1 MNTEEMKNFMNA
13 IDLNVPPKSNLYR
26 HLMSKPEGV
35 GRVYNK
41 SYVTDS
47 NPIKIMERLYF
58 EWHHYYTL
66 ALFKDPSKR
75 TKREIVATSGLY
87 VDIDEKESRIDGK
100 VGYDL
105 ILYAIEK
112 AKLPEPSIVVHTGG
126 GWHLYWLFQELYYFD
141 DPKDLEIYEATIAS
155 IINCLSLIGAD
166 PKAKDATRLLR
177 IPGTFNPKAEYNNPR
192 VSLVAL
198 NNSRYSIGDFKR
210 ARVVKTLPNGYNLK
224 QANKQAKTAV
234 KVTLTKDESKAIKQP
249 VDINQTLTRPKG
261 EFPMHLIGDIITQA
275 QSELEKRT
283 STARFMAQ
291 TNQSIIVDLLVNYVN
306 LPRNTYTFSD
316 GTSGQYVQIGN
327 RNHYLWSLARRGVT
341 YEHLALINSTLLLP
355 SLNQTEFQNAVNVG
369 KKLKTP
375 RIAAMVSDLS
385 LTLAEQ
391 SVMTALRVD
400 YETLLEKQE
409 ITVRTRINSIIKESH
424 QELVLA
430 NKGKKATILA
440 DELDIA
446 VSSVYRYKK
455 QKGGEYR
462 MNKEEKAREI
472 TEMYTNV
479 ERTGR
484 IALEELYADYHLA
497 GETLDRIIR
506 NQSLIHSLGYPLSQ
520 EQQEEIKALAE
531 SIVAKVE
538 FITSQIDAYSEFVLD
553 DSEFFNS
560 GKIKKSVLM
569 DKVNKLKQSVS
580 LVTQ

>member
-1 MNTEEMKNFMNA
+1 MNTEEMKNFMNE
-13 IDLNVPPKSNLYR
+13 IDLNVPFGSNLYR
-26 HLMSKPEGV
+26 HMMSKPEGV

-41 SYVTDS
+41 SYDTDS
-47 NPIKIMERLYF
+47 NPIKILERLYF

-66 ALFKDPSKR
+66 ALFNDPNKR
-75 TKREIVATSGLY
+75 TKREIVASSGLY

-126 GWHLYWLFQELYYFD
+126 GWHLYWLFQDLYYFD
-141 DPKDLEIYEATIAS
+141 DPKDLEEYEATIAS
-155 IINCLSLIGAD
+155 IIDCLSLIGAD

-192 VSLVAL
+192 VSLIAL

-210 ARVVKTLPNGYNLK
+210 ARVVKTLPTGYNLK

-234 KVTLTKDESKAIKQP
+234 KVTLSKDESKAKATVSKAKQA
-249 VDINQTLTRPKG
+249 LTRPN
-261 EFPMHLIGDIITQA
+261 EFPLHLIGDIITQA

-306 LPRNTYTFSD
+306 LPRNSYTFSD

-355 SLNQTEFQNAVNVG
+355 SLNQTEFQNAVHVG
-369 KKLKTP
+369 KKFKTSK
-375 RIAAMVSDLS
+375 IAAMVSDLS

-409 ITVRTRINSIIKESH
+409 ITVRTRINSIINESH

-430 NKGKKATILA
+430 NNGKKATILA
-440 DELDIA
+440 NELDIA

-455 QKGGEYR
+455 QKGGEYC

-472 TEMYTNV
+472 NEMYTNV

-506 NQSLIHSLGYPLSQ
+506 NQSLIHSLGYPITQ
-520 EQQEEIKALAE
+520 AQREEIKALAE

-538 FITSQIDAYSEFVLD
+538 FITSQLDAYSEFVLD

-580 LVTQ
+580 LFTV